1 MPRSKDR
8 RVDVR
13 SKLQNEERRNQ
24 EAKNCMFDCYLSW
37 QVFGSKLVLSQPGQF
52 VVFSDY
58 GKCIVP
64 IRIPKIAS
72 NGDPETIIINETIH
86 GQTVVVGENTEVVFL
101 RCLGNSFG
109 GLYISGSATID
120 LSSLQNTGPLT
131 RGSRQNY
138 HSFSKVT
145 VAVSTLNEYVPK
157 IVGESGLMD
166 GTDGL
171 LMKYRR
177 AGADALARLMRAN
190 GLTGEAIEMFLWK
203 MKAMMEKC
211 EIKMRISIGVAEQSM
226 TSSKNS
232 GCPFLTATQI
242 EIDKAGSNKQL
253 YAQESGYNDS
263 LFCICASGKQNNKH
277 LHFSFDNQSTAPEA
291 AYQHINIVS
300 DFILIGDNSQLTMP
314 VDTMNTSSGNV
325 TIKNTSIH
333 TNEQIR
339 SIVMNAWAPTKVP
352 NVLYV
357 TGQIGKAKHRTMI
370 RLCES
375 LRNSG
380 DFKQH
385 GAVLESYSSTVCTK
399 EPDACISLCLERALA
414 LINKNE
420 TSKANRCLSLLQ
432 NFAVKAKNSTLL
444 LGRIF
449 AFKANIAL
457 REKDHK
463 GALNELEKARHY
475 MDYVAS
481 GEEKTFLCYLFGVTY
496 MMLASQ
502 CQVPDSAIENRAL
515 LYFDLYLQHARI
527 QEDCGFYVRR
537 GINYVMFQKATIHL
551 RTYSDKI
558 RKFSVCSKAMK
569 QAKKCLEV
577 VKQAIDGKNEPA
589 TLIKIQSIESDI
601 AYREGELELARSFL
615 SHGVELSKANKFT
628 PYIVEEALKE
638 RLLLLKNNEK

>member
-1 MPRSKDR
+1 MPRS
-8 RVDVR
+8 
-13 SKLQNEERRNQ
+13 EERRVAMRSKSQNGEQ
-24 EAKNCMFDCYLSW
+24 RNEEEKNRMFDCYLSW

-72 NGDPETIIINETIH
+72 NGNPENTILNETIH

-101 RCLGNSFG
+101 RCLENSFD
-109 GLYISGSATID
+109 GLYSSGSETID

-138 HSFSKVT
+138 HSFSKLT
-145 VAVSTLNEYVPK
+145 VAVSTLNESVPK
-157 IVGESGLMD
+157 IVGECGLMN

-190 GLTGEAIEMFLWK
+190 GLTGEAIELFLWK

-211 EIKMRISIGVAEQSM
+211 EIKMCISIGGAEQSV
-226 TSSKNS
+226 TSLKNS
-232 GCPFLTATQI
+232 GCPFLTTTRI
-242 EIDKAGSNKQL
+242 EIDQAGSSKKLCTQ
-253 YAQESGYNDS
+253 ASGYNNDS
-263 LFCICASGKQNNKH
+263 LLGICACGKQNNKH
-277 LHFSFDNQSTAPEA
+277 LHFSFDDQSTAPEA

-300 DFILIGDNSQLTMP
+300 DFTIIGDNAQLIMP
-314 VDTMNTSSGNV
+314 VDTINTSSANV
-325 TIKNTSIH
+325 AIKNTSIH
-333 TNEQIR
+333 THEQIR
-339 SIVMNAWAPTKVP
+339 SIVMNAWAPTRVP

-399 EPDACISLCLERALA
+399 ESDACISLCLEKALA

-420 TSKANRCLSLLQ
+420 TSKANHCLSLLQ

-457 REKDHK
+457 REKDYK

-475 MDYVAS
+475 MGYVAS

-502 CQVPDSAIENRAL
+502 CQVPDLALENRAL
-515 LYFDLYLQHARI
+515 FYFDLYLQHARI

-537 GINYVMFQKATIHL
+537 GINYVMFQKASIYL
-551 RTYSDKI
+551 RTYSDQI
-558 RKFSVCSKAMK
+558 RKFNVCLKAMT

-628 PYIVEEALKE
+628 PYIVEEALRE
-638 RLLLLKNNEK
+638 RLMLLKNNE